1 MGLFKRMELVVKSKT
16 SKLLDRYEDPRETL
30 DYSYQKQL
38 ELLQQVK
45 RSTATVITAKKR
57 LELQRV
63 KLQQNIQKLDSQA
76 KDSVNAGRDDL
87 ARLVLERK
95 ANNVIEIENLTLQI
109 QEQEIEQQKLINTEK
124 KLSAKVN
131 AFRTKKETIKAQY
144 TAAEAQVKVKEAVTG
159 ISEEMADVGFA
170 IDRAEEKTETM
181 RAKSAALDEMVE
193 LGALDEIGGDD
204 EIERELKKMKTT
216 TGVDDELANGKMIIR
231 VVTEGQYEVSDSLLD
246 ELNELD
252 NEIVG
257 LIESGDET
265 RFRDVL
271 RNFISLIRENGKPLD
286 TDVIV
291 ESDLIVPPEDLTL
304 SEATK
309 VFNGEGLI
317 PD

>member
-76 KDSVNAGRDDL
+76 KDAVNAGRDDL
-87 ARLVLERK
+87 ARLVIERK
-95 ANNVIEIENLTLQI
+95 ANNVIEIENLTVQI

-170 IDRAEEKTETM
+170 IDRAEEKTENM

-193 LGALDEIGGDD
+193 LGALDEIGGED
-204 EIERELKKMKTT
+204 EIERELRKMKTT
-216 TGVDDELANGKMIIR
+216 TGVDDELAKLKAEM
-231 VVTEGQYEVSDSLLD
+231 E
-246 ELNELD
+246 
-252 NEIVG
+252 
-257 LIESGDET
+257 
-265 RFRDVL
+265 
-271 RNFISLIRENGKPLD
+271 K
-286 TDVIV
+286 
-291 ESDLIVPPEDLTL
+291 
-304 SEATK
+304 
-309 VFNGEGLI
+309 
-317 PD
+317 